1 MTKKDHPENGEE
13 AQGHE
18 NQSAAALSA
27 AAKRAQQA
35 LENAKEL
42 VAQAHL
48 DEVGAKAT
56 AAASNLYRE
65 GRDRLPGNEE
75 LSQATEQLSA
85 AIRKNPL
92 AAVGIAFSAGLLLAL
107 LTRG

>member
-1 MTKKDHPENGEE
+1 MTKKDRPEGED
-13 AQGHE
+13 AKGHE
-18 NQSAAALSA
+18 NPGAAALSA
-27 AAKRAQQA
+27 AAKRAQHV
-35 LENAKEL
+35 LENAKDI

-48 DEVGAKAT
+48 DDVGAKAA

-65 GRDRLPGNEE
+65 SRDRLASNEE

-92 AAVGIAFSAGLLLAL
+92 AAVGVAFSAGLLLAL
-107 LTRG
+107 LVRG

>member
-1 MTKKDHPENGEE
+1 MTKKDH
-13 AQGHE
+13 HE

-35 LENAKEL
+35 LESAKEL